1 MDFSRFK
8 PGQLACITTLD
19 KPLVVSAGAG
29 SGKTF
34 TLTQRI
40 AWALMEGSA
49 PDGGAFLDGIEQVMA
64 ITFTEKAA
72 GEIKSRVK
80 STLRAEGMAEE
91 ALKVD
96 DAGISTIHGMC
107 SRILRMHAV
116 ELGIDPSFSV
126 LDPARADELMRAS
139 VAEVL
144 DGANEFVAPE
154 GLDALF
160 SEFPARSS
168 GGFGSGSV
176 EDMLLDL
183 LRVASS
189 SPIGCDCLCVPP
201 RARDASTLARLLAET
216 IEEAHVAA

>member
-80 STLRAEGMAEE
+80 STF
-91 ALKVD
+91 
-96 DAGISTIHGMC
+96 
-107 SRILRMHAV
+107 AV
-116 ELGIDPSFSV
+116 RK
-126 LDPARADELMRAS
+126 AW
-139 VAEVL
+139 
-144 DGANEFVAPE
+144 
-154 GLDALF
+154 
-160 SEFPARSS
+160 
-168 GGFGSGSV
+168 
-176 EDMLLDL
+176 
-183 LRVASS
+183 
-189 SPIGCDCLCVPP
+189 P
-201 RARDASTLARLLAET
+201 RRR
-216 IEEAHVAA
+216 